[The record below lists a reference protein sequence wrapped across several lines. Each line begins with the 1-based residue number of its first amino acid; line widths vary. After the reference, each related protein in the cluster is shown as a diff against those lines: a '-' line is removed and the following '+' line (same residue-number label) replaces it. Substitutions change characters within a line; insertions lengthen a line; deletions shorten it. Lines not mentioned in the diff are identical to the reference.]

1 MEEVKINK
9 TVDIQRQSKQQR
21 LAILNMFAVQ
31 KERALMVLMKLQNR
45 GVSLDEIGSSFTFSK
60 L

>member
-1 MEEVKINK
+1 MEEVKNK

-45 GVSLDEIGSSFTFSK
+45 GVSLDEIG
-60 L
+60 